1 MMSALA
7 KMYPW
12 MRNVLFKMDAE
23 QSHDK
28 ALSGLRFMQR
38 TGLLGK
44 LARGSVAGQPGVVRI
59 MGLDFPNRV
68 GLAAGLDKDGQCI
81 DAFGAL
87 GFGFIEVGTV
97 TPEPQIGSDKPRMFR
112 LEDRQAIIN
121 RMGFNNLGVER
132 LVSRLKARKWPGI
145 VGVNIG
151 KNKDTPA
158 ESAHEDYLECFRA
171 VHQLADYVTINLSSP
186 NTPGLRALQFGS
198 ALDQLLET
206 MKAEQGLLAKQSGRY
221 VPLALKIAPD
231 LTQEEVQS
239 VAEQAHRAGID
250 AMIATNTTLSRQGVE
265 AAQHAREI
273 GGLSGAP
280 LTARADELLRWLLEA
295 LRAAGSD
302 MPVIASGGI
311 MTPSDAEA
319 KLRLGA
325 ALVQVYT
332 GFIYAGPA
340 LVEAIA
346 DLEVKQPKERAA

>member
-7 KMYPW
+7 RMYPW
-12 MRNVLFKMDAE
+12 MRNFLFRLDAE

-28 ALSGLRFMQR
+28 ALAGLRFMQR
-38 TGLLGK
+38 TGLLKK
-44 LARGSVAGQPGVVRI
+44 LARGSVAGQPGVIKV

-68 GLAAGLDKDGQCI
+68 GLAAGLDKDGECI
-81 DAFGAL
+81 DAFGSL

-97 TPEPQIGSDKPRMFR
+97 TPKPQVGSDKPRMFR

-121 RMGFNNLGVER
+121 RMGFNNLGVEK
-132 LVSRLKARKWPGI
+132 LVSRLQARNWPGI

-158 ESAHEDYLECFRA
+158 ESAHIDYLDCFRA
-171 VHQLADYVTINLSSP
+171 VHSVADYVTINLSSP

-206 MKAEQGLLAKQSGRY
+206 MKAEQARLEKQSGRY

-231 LTQEEVQS
+231 LTHEEVQS
-239 VAEQAHRAGID
+239 VAVQAHRAGID
-250 AMIATNTTLSRQGVE
+250 ALIATNTTLSRQGVE

-280 LTARADELLRWLLEA
+280 LTARADELLQWLVTA
-295 LRAAGSD
+295 LREVDSD

-311 MTPSDAEA
+311 MTPSDAAA
-319 KLRLGA
+319 KLQRGA

-346 DLEVKQPKERAA
+346 DLDMGQPGDRAA

>member
-1 MMSALA
+1 
-7 KMYPW
+7 MYPW
-12 MRNVLFKMDAE
+12 MKNFLFRLDAE

-28 ALSGLRFMQR
+28 ALAGLRFMQR
-38 TGLLGK
+38 TGLLK
-44 LARGSVAGQPGVVRI
+44 RLARGSVAGQAGVVTV
-59 MGLDFPNRV
+59 MGLEFPNRV
-68 GLAAGLDKDGQCI
+68 GLAAGLDKDGECI
-81 DAFGAL
+81 DAFGSL

-97 TPEPQIGSDKPRMFR
+97 TPKPQVGSEKPRMFR

-121 RMGFNNLGVER
+121 RMGFNNRGVEK
-132 LVSRLKARKWPGI
+132 LVSRLEVRKWPGI

-158 ESAHEDYLECFRA
+158 ESAHVDYLDCFRA
-171 VHQLADYVTINLSSP
+171 VHHVADYVTINLSSP
-186 NTPGLRALQFGS
+186 NTPGLRALQFGA

-206 MKAEQGLLAKQSGRY
+206 MKAEQARLEKQSGRY

-250 AMIATNTTLSRQGVE
+250 ALIATNTTLSRQGVE
-265 AAQHAREI
+265 TAQHAREI

-280 LTARADELLRWLLEA
+280 LTARADELLHWLVTA
-295 LRAAGSD
+295 LKSVNSE

-319 KLRLGA
+319 KLKAGA

-346 DLEVKQPKERAA
+346 DLNLGQPVNRAA